1 MLNSL
6 KYIIIGIILSIS
18 FKGLASKS
26 SSYLIGNAAFKLSD
40 FDQAYI
46 HYKITNNFDD
56 QLNLQNRML
65 TLVNLNKL
73 VEASQIAEIIIKNN
87 KLNQKAW
94 VVYLAHAIIKKVDL
108 TQFINKSN
116 KGLSQIIR
124 QDGQNIS
131 GGEKQRIGIARALIN
146 DPELIILDEATSGL
160 DFETENNVLKTI
172 KKLRKTSII
181 VSHRLNALKDCDKI
195 YMIENKKITLLK
207 KNKLKEY
214 FEKI

>member
-1 MLNSL
+1 MCGFRKSKHSKLKIDNVNISDSNELTRWQKSIGYVPQNIIIFNQSL
-6 KYIIIGIILSIS
+6 KENILFGSE
-18 FKGLASKS
+18 KK
-26 SSYLIGNAAFKLSD
+26 
-40 FDQAYI
+40 
-46 HYKITNNFDD
+46 
-56 QLNLQNRML
+56 LQNDN
-65 TLVNLNKL
+65 NLN
-73 VEASQIAEIIIKNN
+73 
-87 KLNQKAW
+87 
-94 VVYLAHAIIKKVDL
+94 YLIKKVDL
-108 TQFINKSN
+108 TQFVNKSN

-172 KKLRKTSII
+172 KKLRKTTII

-195 YMIENKKITLLK
+195 YMIENKKISLLK
-207 KNKLKEY
+207 KNKLKEH